1 MSGNKIFSKG
11 IDLSE
16 HNGTVNF
23 DKLKA
28 SGIDFVLLR
37 AGYGSANKYPEQYD
51 ARFEEY
57 YRKAKAA
64 GLGVGAYWYSY
75 ANNADMAA
83 DEAASFIKA
92 LKGKQFDYPV
102 YIDLEEDKIAGQL
115 GKTEYSNV
123 AAKILSTVE
132 SHGYWVGIYAS
143 LYYLSNRLDM
153 SKLSRYA
160 VWCAQWNDVCQ
171 YENAGIWQYTNNLD
185 ANGVTGAVDG
195 DYAYYD
201 YPTQIKA
208 KGLNGYSK
216 KSDNKDLIRA
226 KLERIEVLA
235 NEIES
240 LI

>member
-1 MSGNKIFSKG
+1 MTKIFSKG

-16 HNGTVNF
+16 HQGTVDF

-37 AGYGSANKYPEQYD
+37 AGYGSAKLYPEQYD
-51 ARFEEY
+51 AKFEEY
-57 YRKAKAA
+57 YKKAKAT

-75 ANNADMAA
+75 ATDMDMAA

-92 LKGKQFDYPV
+92 LRGKQFDYPV
-102 YIDLEEDKIAGQL
+102 YIDLEEDNIAKHL
-115 GKTEYSNV
+115 GKTKYSNV

-132 SHGYWVGIYAS
+132 SNGYWVGVYAS
-143 LYYLSNRLDM
+143 LSYLSNMLDM

-171 YENAGIWQYTNNLD
+171 YENAGIWQYTNEHSVNGIAGKVD
-185 ANGVTGAVDG
+185 A

-201 YPTQIKA
+201 YPSQIKA
-208 KGLNGYSK
+208 KGLNGYKK

-226 KLERIEVLA
+226 KLEQIEVLA

>member
-1 MSGNKIFSKG
+1 MTKIFSKG

-16 HNGTVNF
+16 HQGTVNF

-28 SGIDFVLLR
+28 SGVDFVLLR
-37 AGYGSANKYPEQYD
+37 AGYGSANLYPEQYD

-57 YRKAKAA
+57 YKKAKAA

-75 ANNADMAA
+75 ATNPNMAA

-102 YIDLEEDKIAGQL
+102 YIDLEEDNIARHL
-115 GKTEYSNV
+115 GKAKYSDV
-123 AAKILSTVE
+123 AAKILNTVE
-132 SHGYWVGIYAS
+132 SNGYWVGIYAS
-143 LYYLSNRLDM
+143 LYYLTNMLDM

-160 VWCAQWNDVCQ
+160 VWCAQWNDTCQ
-171 YENAGIWQYTNNLD
+171 YENAGIWQYTNEYFV
-185 ANGVTGAVDG
+185 NGVAGKVDA

-201 YPTQIKA
+201 YPAQIKA
-208 KGLNGYSK
+208 KGLNGYTK
-216 KSDNKDLIRA
+216 KSDNKDLIRT
-226 KLERIEVLA
+226 KLEQIEVLA

>member
-1 MSGNKIFSKG
+1 MTKIFSKG

-37 AGYGSANKYPEQYD
+37 AGYGSANRYPEQCD
-51 ARFEEY
+51 ARFEEHY
-57 YRKAKAA
+57 QKAKAA

-75 ANNADMAA
+75 ASNADMAA
-83 DEAASFIKA
+83 DEAASFITA

-102 YIDLEEDKIAGQL
+102 YIDLEEDDIARKL
-115 GKTEYSNV
+115 GKAKYSDV

-132 SHGYWVGIYAS
+132 RNGYWVGIYTS
-143 LYYLSNRLDM
+143 LHYLTSCLDM

-171 YENAGIWQYTNNLD
+171 YENAGIWQYTNEHT
-185 ANGVTGAVDG
+185 ANGVWGKVDA

-201 YPTQIKA
+201 YPSQIKA
-208 KGLNGYSK
+208 KGLNGYTK
-216 KSDNKDLIRA
+216 KSDNKDLIRT
-226 KLERIEVLA
+226 KLEQIEVLA

>member
-1 MSGNKIFSKG
+1 MTKIFSKG

-37 AGYGSANKYPEQYD
+37 AGYGSANKYPHQYD
-51 ARFEEY
+51 AKFEEY
-57 YRKAKAA
+57 YKKAKSA

-75 ANNADMAA
+75 AENADMAA
-83 DEAASFIKA
+83 DEATSFLAA

-102 YIDLEEDKIAGQL
+102 YIDLEEDNIAHLL
-115 GKTEYSNV
+115 GKTAYSSI
-123 AAKILSTVE
+123 AAKILSIVE
-132 SHGYWVGIYAS
+132 SNGYWVGIYAS
-143 LYYLSNRLDM
+143 LYYLSDRLDM

-160 VWCAQWNDVCQ
+160 VWCAQWNNECQ
-171 YENAGIWQYTNNLD
+171 YENAGIWQYTNNLA

-201 YPTQIKA
+201 YPSQIKA
-208 KGLNGYSK
+208 KGLNGYAK
-216 KSDNKDLIRA
+216 KSDNKDLIRT
-226 KLERIEVLA
+226 KLEQIEVLA

>member
-1 MSGNKIFSKG
+1 MGVKIFSKG

-16 HNGTVNF
+16 HQGSVDF
-23 DKLKA
+23 AKLKA

-51 ARFEEY
+51 TKFEEY
-57 YRKAKAA
+57 YQKAKAA

-75 ANNADMAA
+75 AENADMAA

-102 YIDLEEDKIAGQL
+102 YIDLEEDDIAKHL
-115 GKTEYSNV
+115 GKTKYSDV

-132 SHGYWVGIYAS
+132 SNGYWVGIYAS
-143 LYYLSNRLDM
+143 LYYLSSCLDM

-160 VWCAQWNDVCQ
+160 VWCAQWNNECQ
-171 YENAGIWQYTNNLD
+171 YENAGIWQYTNNLA

-201 YPTQIKA
+201 YPSQIKA
-208 KGLNGYSK
+208 KGLNGYAK
-216 KSDNKDLIRA
+216 KSDNKDLIRT
-226 KLERIEVLA
+226 KLEQIEVLA

>member
-1 MSGNKIFSKG
+1 MVKIFSKG

-57 YRKAKAA
+57 YQKAKAA

-102 YIDLEEDKIAGQL
+102 YIDLEEDKIADQL
-115 GKTEYSNV
+115 GKAEYSNV

-132 SHGYWVGIYAS
+132 NNGYWVGIYVS
-143 LYYLSNRLDM
+143 LYYLLYKLDM

-160 VWCAQWNDVCQ
+160 VWCAQWNNVCE
-171 YENAGIWQYTNNLD
+171 YENAGIWQYTNEHSV
-185 ANGVTGAVDG
+185 NGVEGKADA

-201 YPTQIKA
+201 YPSQIKA

-226 KLERIEVLA
+226 KLEQIEVLA

>member
-1 MSGNKIFSKG
+1 MSKIFSKG

-16 HNGTVNF
+16 HNGIVDFN
-23 DKLKA
+23 KLKA
-28 SGIDFVLLR
+28 SGIDFVLIR

-51 ARFEEY
+51 TMFEEY
-57 YRKAKAA
+57 YQKAKAA

-75 ANNADMAA
+75 AENADMAA

-102 YIDLEEDKIAGQL
+102 YIDLEEDEISRQL
-115 GKTEYSNV
+115 GVAAYSDI

-132 SHGYWVGIYAS
+132 SNGYWVGIYAS
-143 LYYLSNRLDM
+143 LYYILYKLDM
-153 SKLSRYA
+153 LKLSRYA
-160 VWCAQWNDVCQ
+160 VWCAQWNNVCE
-171 YENAGIWQYTNNLD
+171 YENAGIWQYTNEHSV
-185 ANGVTGAVDG
+185 NGVAGKVDA

-201 YPTQIKA
+201 YPSHIKA

-226 KLERIEVLA
+226 KLEQIEVLA

>member
-1 MSGNKIFSKG
+1 MAKIFSKG

-16 HNGTVNF
+16 HQGTVDF
-23 DKLKA
+23 AKLKA

-37 AGYGSANKYPEQYD
+37 AGYGSANRYPEQYD

-57 YRKAKAA
+57 YQKAKAA

-75 ANNADMAA
+75 AENADMAA
-83 DEAASFIKA
+83 DEAASFLTA
-92 LKGKQFDYPV
+92 LNGKQFDYPV
-102 YIDLEEDKIAGQL
+102 YIDLEEDKIADQL

-143 LYYLSNRLDM
+143 LYYLSTRLDM

-160 VWCAQWNDVCQ
+160 VWCAQWNNECQ
-171 YENAGIWQYTNNLD
+171 YENAGIWQYTNNLA

-201 YPTQIKA
+201 YPSQIKA

-226 KLERIEVLA
+226 KLEQIEVLA

>member
-1 MSGNKIFSKG
+1 MGVKIFSKG

-16 HNGTVNF
+16 HQGTVDF
-23 DKLKA
+23 AKLKA

-37 AGYGSANKYPEQYD
+37 AGYGSANKYPHQYD
-51 ARFEEY
+51 TKFEEY
-57 YRKAKAA
+57 YQKAKAA

-75 ANNADMAA
+75 AENADMAA

-132 SHGYWVGIYAS
+132 SNGYWVGIYAS

-160 VWCAQWNDVCQ
+160 VWCAQWNNVCE
-171 YENAGIWQYTNNLD
+171 YENVGIWQYTNVHSV
-185 ANGVTGAVDG
+185 NGVTGKVDA

-201 YPTQIKA
+201 YPAQIKA
-208 KGLNGYSK
+208 KGLNGYK
-216 KSDNKDLIRA
+216 KQSDNKDLIRT
-226 KLERIEVLA
+226 KLEQIEVLA
-235 NEIES
+235 NEIEC

>member
-1 MSGNKIFSKG
+1 MGVKIFSKG

-16 HNGTVNF
+16 HQSSVDF
-23 DKLKA
+23 AKIKA

-37 AGYGSANKYPEQYD
+37 AGYGSANRYPEQYD

-57 YRKAKAA
+57 YKKAKAA

-75 ANNADMAA
+75 AENAGMAS
-83 DEAASFIKA
+83 DEAASFMKA

-102 YIDLEEDKIAGQL
+102 YIDLEEDGISKRL
-115 GKTEYSNV
+115 GKAKYSSI
-123 AAKILSTVE
+123 AAEILRTVE
-132 SHGYWVGIYAS
+132 SNGYWVGIYAS

-153 SKLSRYA
+153 TKLSRYA
-160 VWCAQWNDVCQ
+160 VWCAQWNDCCQ
-171 YENAGIWQYTNNLD
+171 YENAGIWQYTNNLGV
-185 ANGVTGAVDG
+185 NGVTGAVDG

-201 YPTQIKA
+201 YPSQIKA
-208 KGLNGYSK
+208 KGLNGYTK
-216 KSDNKDLIRA
+216 KSDNKDLIRS
-226 KLERIEVLA
+226 KLEQIEVLA

>member
-1 MSGNKIFSKG
+1 MTKISSKG

-16 HNGTVNF
+16 HQGTVDF

-37 AGYGSANKYPEQYD
+37 AGYGSANKYPHQYD
-51 ARFEEY
+51 SKFEEY
-57 YRKAKAA
+57 YKKAKAA

-75 ANNADMAA
+75 ATDMNMAV
-83 DEAASFIKA
+83 DEAASFITA

-102 YIDLEEDKIAGQL
+102 YIDLEEDNIAKHL
-115 GKTEYSNV
+115 GKTKYSDV

-132 SHGYWVGIYAS
+132 SNGYWVGIYAS
-143 LYYLSNRLDM
+143 LYYLSNM
-153 SKLSRYA
+153 FNMTKLSRYA
-160 VWCAQWNDVCQ
+160 VWCAQWNDVCE
-171 YENAGIWQYTNNLD
+171 YENAGIWQYTNSHTV
-185 ANGVTGAVDG
+185 NGVAGKVDA

-201 YPTQIKA
+201 YPSQIKA
-208 KGLNGYSK
+208 KGLNGYK
-216 KSDNKDLIRA
+216 KQSDNKDLIRA
-226 KLERIEVLA
+226 KLEQIEVLA

>member
-1 MSGNKIFSKG
+1 MTKIFSKG
-11 IDLSE
+11 VDLSE

-28 SGIDFVLLR
+28 SGINFVLIR

-51 ARFEEY
+51 TKFEEY
-57 YRKAKAA
+57 YQKAKAA
-64 GLGVGAYWYSY
+64 GLDVGAYWYSY
-75 ANNADMAA
+75 AKDTAMAA

-115 GKTEYSNV
+115 GKAEYSNV
-123 AAKILSTVE
+123 AAKILSAVE
-132 SHGYWVGIYAS
+132 SNGYWVGIYAS
-143 LYYLSNRLDM
+143 LYYLTNMLDM

-160 VWCAQWNDVCQ
+160 VWCAQWNDTCQ
-171 YENAGIWQYTNNLD
+171 YENAGIWQYTNNL
-185 ANGVTGAVDG
+185 AVNGATGRVDG
-195 DYAYYD
+195 NYAYYD
-201 YPTQIKA
+201 YPAQIKA
-208 KGLNGYSK
+208 KGLNGYTK
-216 KSDNKDLIRA
+216 KSDNKDLIRT
-226 KLERIEVLA
+226 KLEQIEVLA

>member
-1 MSGNKIFSKG
+1 MNEKNFLKG

-16 HNGTVNF
+16 HQGTVDF
-23 DKLKA
+23 AKLKS
-28 SGIDFVLLR
+28 SGIAFVLLR
-37 AGYGSANKYPEQYD
+37 AGYGSANRYPEQYD

-57 YRKAKAA
+57 YKKAKAA

-75 ANNADMAA
+75 AENADMAA

-102 YIDLEEDKIAGQL
+102 YIDLEEDEISKRL
-115 GKTEYSNV
+115 GKAKYSSI

-132 SHGYWVGIYAS
+132 SNGYWVGIYAS
-143 LYYLSNRLDM
+143 LYYLSDRLDM
-153 SKLSRYA
+153 AKLSRYA

-171 YENAGIWQYTNNLD
+171 YENAGIWQYTNSHTVNGIAGKVD
-185 ANGVTGAVDG
+185 A
-195 DYAYYD
+195 DYAFYD
-201 YPTQIKA
+201 YPSQIKA
-208 KGLNGYSK
+208 KGLNGYK
-216 KSDNKDLIRA
+216 KQSDNKDLIRA
-226 KLERIEVLA
+226 KLEQIEVLA

>member
-1 MSGNKIFSKG
+1 MSKIFSKG

-16 HNGTVNF
+16 HNGIVNF
-23 DKLKA
+23 DKLKT

-37 AGYGSANKYPEQYD
+37 AGYGSANLYPEQYD
-51 ARFEEY
+51 AKFEEY

-75 ANNADMAA
+75 AENADMAA
-83 DEAASFIKA
+83 DEATSFLAA

-102 YIDLEEDKIAGQL
+102 YIDLEEDKIADQL

-132 SHGYWVGIYAS
+132 RNGYWVGIYAS

-160 VWCAQWNDVCQ
+160 VWCAQWNNECQ
-171 YENAGIWQYTNNLD
+171 YENAGIWQYTNEHRV
-185 ANGVTGAVDG
+185 NGVVGKVDA

-201 YPTQIKA
+201 YPSQIKA
-208 KGLNGYSK
+208 KGLNGYAK

-226 KLERIEVLA
+226 KLEQIEVLA

>member
-1 MSGNKIFSKG
+1 MTKIFSKG

-16 HNGTVNF
+16 HQGTVNF

-37 AGYGSANKYPEQYD
+37 AGFGSANKYPEQYD

-57 YRKAKAA
+57 YQKAKSA

-75 ANNADMAA
+75 AENADMAA
-83 DEAASFIKA
+83 DEAASFLAA

-102 YIDLEEDKIAGQL
+102 YIDLEEDNIAHLL
-115 GKTEYSNV
+115 GKAAYSSI

-143 LYYLSNRLDM
+143 LYYLSDRLDM

-160 VWCAQWNDVCQ
+160 VWCAQWNNVCE
-171 YENAGIWQYTNNLD
+171 YENAGIWQYTNEHSV
-185 ANGVTGAVDG
+185 NGVAGKVDA

-201 YPTQIKA
+201 YPSQIKA
-208 KGLNGYSK
+208 KGLNGYAK
-216 KSDNKDLIRA
+216 KSDNRDLILS
-226 KLERIEVLA
+226 KLEQIEVLV